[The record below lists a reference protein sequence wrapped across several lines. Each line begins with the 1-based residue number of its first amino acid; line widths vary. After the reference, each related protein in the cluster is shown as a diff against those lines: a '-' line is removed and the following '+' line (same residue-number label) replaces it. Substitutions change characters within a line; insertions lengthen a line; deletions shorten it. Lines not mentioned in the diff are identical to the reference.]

1 VDRHDPRLADG
12 EPIMTARRAAR
23 PGPIAW
29 AIAIA
34 DVVTIL
40 IVSLVDPGLDGASGL
55 LYVVGIASF
64 VFVGALLRSRV
75 PGNPIGGLLLTAGT
89 LLVIAVSVG
98 TYADIGELRSP
109 PWPGSD
115 LARHVGNAMFI
126 YPFAIAFIG
135 IPLVFPD
142 GHLPSPRFRW
152 VAGLAIAAGVAWALG
167 ALFSTP
173 TDGVVLVGLMVSFA
187 GAMTAIGLRF
197 RRGSRVEREQI
208 KWPLASAGAGVILL
222 VASLLV
228 EDPFPDLANL
238 LDIVGILNFF
248 VLPIALGIAVLR
260 YRLYD
265 IDRIISRTI
274 SYGVITALLVA
285 VFLVVNL
292 ALQAALSSFT
302 SRNAL
307 AVAGSTL
314 LAAALF
320 TPIRGRVQRSVD
332 RRFDRAHYDAD
343 RLAIDFADRLRDEI
357 DLSALGDE
365 LDSTVRR
372 AFAPSSVDLWLRGA
386 RDDQVSNPE
395 GRTA

>member
-1 VDRHDPRLADG
+1 MV
-12 EPIMTARRAAR
+12 RRISQLGR
-23 PGPIAW
+23 VAW
-29 AIAIA
+29 AIAIV
-34 DVVTIL
+34 DVVAIL
-40 IVSLVDPGLDGASGL
+40 IVSLVDPALDGASGL

-75 PGNPIGGLLLTAGT
+75 PGNPIGALLLTAGT
-89 LLVIAVSVG
+89 LLVVAVSVG

-109 PWPGSD
+109 SWPGSA
-115 LARHVGNAMFI
+115 LARHVGDAMFI

-152 VAGLAIAAGVAWALG
+152 VAGLAIATGVAWALG
-167 ALFSTP
+167 ALFATP
-173 TDGVVLVGLMVSFA
+173 TDEIVLVGSIVSFL

-197 RRGSRVEREQI
+197 RRGNRMEREQI
-208 KWPLASAGAGVILL
+208 KWPLASAGAGVVLL
-222 VASLLV
+222 VASLFIQ
-228 EDPFPDLANL
+228 DPFPNVANL

-248 VLPIALGIAVLR
+248 ALPIALGIAVLR

-274 SYGVITALLVA
+274 SYGVITALLVTI
-285 VFLVVNL
+285 FLMVNL
-292 ALQAALSSFT
+292 ALQAALSSVT
-302 SRNAL
+302 SSNAF

-332 RRFDRAHYDAD
+332 RRFDRARYDAD
-343 RLAIDFADRLRDEI
+343 RLTVEFADRLRDEI
-357 DLSALGDE
+357 DLAALGDE
-365 LDSTVRR
+365 LDATVRR
-372 AFAPSSVDLWLRGA
+372 AFAPSSAGLWLRG
-386 RDDQVSNPE
+386 RP
-395 GRTA
+395 R